1 MEKKE
6 LYDFDIRRALINK
19 LFTQSIKP
27 NAIIE
32 ELRVHNGKAIADVVA
47 LYKEAHCYEIK
58 SDVDN
63 DVRLIQQSNYYDRAF
78 RKITLVT
85 TQKHLTNMGSKIPEH
100 WGIMIAQLK
109 FNNEIILKYIRK
121 ATNNRYFDKRVA
133 LKSLW
138 KDELLS
144 LNNQEKSFL
153 RKDKLVEIISQNYK
167 KQELSENISEL
178 LKVRDKAYFLNYT

>member
-6 LYDFDIRRALINK
+6 LYDFDIRKALINK
-19 LFTQSIKP
+19 LYKRPIKP

-32 ELRVHNGKAIADVVA
+32 ELRVNNGKAIADVVA

-63 DVRLIQQSNYYDRAF
+63 DSRLEQQSNYYDKSF

-85 TQKHLTNMGSKIPEH
+85 TEKHLLKMSSKIPEH
-100 WGIMIAQLK
+100 WGIMIAKLK
-109 FNNEIILKYIRK
+109 LDNEIALMSIRK
-121 ATNNRYFDKRVA
+121 AINNRYFDKKIA

-138 KDELLS
+138 KEELLS
-144 LNNQEKSFL
+144 LNNQEKSIL
-153 RKDKLVEIISQNYK
+153 RKDILVEIISQNYK

-178 LKVRDKAYFLNYT
+178 LQGRDKAYFLHT